1 MIATIKRFIP
11 QTLFA
16 RSLLI
21 IITPA
26 LLLQLMVGIFF
37 FDRHWDAMTE
47 RLAQAVAGEI
57 SLALKSVELENNAF
71 LDRPEDVAF
80 LQDYKPALG
89 MHITYEAETTL
100 KESAE
105 SGSFFI
111 INEVDTLQTELGRV
125 LDHDFVIRSDREEKW
140 YEVLIQLQDGI
151 LRVNFPERRLYTATS
166 YIFLLWMIGSSS
178 LFFAI
183 AILFMRNQI
192 RPIQRLAMAADR
204 FGRGIDVPKFKP
216 QGAREVRQA
225 ATAFVDMRE
234 RIQRQIEQRTAMLSG
249 VSHDLRTPIT
259 RMKLQLEMMEESDD
273 TVAMRSDLAEMEAMI
288 QGYLAFAKGDA
299 EERHSAVDIG
309 LILEKLLKKLQRQKL
324 DVEIVSIEDAHILR
338 IRQNA
343 VERAIEN
350 LITNACK
357 YGDKAWVSLYKND
370 DFIEIT
376 VDDNGPGI
384 AAEKHDDVF
393 KPFYRIEDSR
403 NSETGGIG
411 LGLAV
416 AQDIVH
422 AHGGEIL
429 LGDSSHGG
437 LQAMVRLPLK

>member
-1 MIATIKRFIP
+1 MSAFKKFIP

-57 SLALKSVELENNAF
+57 SLALKSIELQNNEFLEN
-71 LDRPEDVAF
+71 DDDVKF
-80 LQDYKPALG
+80 LQDYKPTLG
-89 MHITYEAETTL
+89 MHILYEADTTL
-100 KESAE
+100 QERVD
-105 SGSFFI
+105 SGTFFI
-111 INEVDTLQTELGRV
+111 INEIDTLQNQLERV
-125 LDHDFVIRSDREEKW
+125 LDQDFIIRSDREEKW
-140 YEVLIQLQDGI
+140 YEVLVQLDDGI
-151 LRVNFPERRLYTATS
+151 LRINFPERRLYTATS

-178 LFFAI
+178 IFFAI
-183 AILFMRNQI
+183 AILFMRNQV

-216 QGAREVRQA
+216 HGAREVRQA
-225 ATAFVDMRE
+225 ATAFMDMRE

-249 VSHDLRTPIT
+249 VSHDLRTPVT
-259 RMKLQLEMMEESDD
+259 RMKLQLEMMPENED
-273 TVAMRSDLAEMEAMI
+273 TAALRQDLTDMETMI
-288 QGYLAFAKGDA
+288 AGYLAFAKGDA

-309 LILEKLLKKLQRQKL
+309 LITEKLIEKLQRQSL
-324 DVEIVSIEDAHILR
+324 DIDVVNIEMGHILR
-338 IRQNA
+338 LRQNA
-343 VERAIEN
+343 IERAITN

-357 YGDKAWVSLYKND
+357 YGDKAWISLYKTD
-370 DFIEIT
+370 DMIEIII
-376 VDDNGPGI
+376 DDNGPGI
-384 AAEKHDDVF
+384 KPDYHNEVF

-403 NSETGGIG
+403 NPVTGGVG

-422 AHGGEIL
+422 SHGGEIQL
-429 LGDSSHGG
+429 SNSNHGG
-437 LQAMVRLPLK
+437 LQATIQLPVK

>member
-1 MIATIKRFIP
+1 MSAFKKFIP

-57 SLALKSVELENNAF
+57 SLALKSIELQNNEFLEN
-71 LDRPEDVAF
+71 DDDIKF
-80 LQDYKPALG
+80 LQDYKPTLG
-89 MHITYEAETTL
+89 MHILYEADTTL
-100 KESAE
+100 QERVD
-105 SGSFFI
+105 SGTFFI
-111 INEVDTLQTELGRV
+111 INEIDTLQNQLERV
-125 LDHDFVIRSDREEKW
+125 LDQDFIIRSDREEKW
-140 YEVLIQLQDGI
+140 YEVLVQLDDGI
-151 LRVNFPERRLYTATS
+151 LRINFPERRLYTATS

-178 LFFAI
+178 IFFAI
-183 AILFMRNQI
+183 AILFMRNQV

-216 QGAREVRQA
+216 HGAREVRQA
-225 ATAFVDMRE
+225 ATAFMDMRE

-249 VSHDLRTPIT
+249 VSHDLRTPVT
-259 RMKLQLEMMEESDD
+259 RMKLQLEMMPENED
-273 TVAMRSDLAEMEAMI
+273 TAALRQDLTDMETMI
-288 QGYLAFAKGDA
+288 AGYLAFAKGDA

-309 LILEKLLKKLQRQKL
+309 LITEKLIEKLQRQSL
-324 DVEIVSIEDAHILR
+324 DIDVVNIEMGHILR
-338 IRQNA
+338 LRQNA
-343 VERAIEN
+343 IERAIAN
-350 LITNACK
+350 LVTNACK
-357 YGDKAWVSLYKND
+357 YGDKAWVSLYKTD
-370 DFIEIT
+370 DMIEIII
-376 VDDNGPGI
+376 DDNGPGI
-384 AAEKHDDVF
+384 KPDYHNEVF

-403 NSETGGIG
+403 NPVTGGVG

-422 AHGGEIL
+422 SHGGEIQL
-429 LGDSSHGG
+429 NNSNHGG
-437 LQAMVRLPLK
+437 LQATIQLPVK